1 MDENFDSKMT
11 KLYME
16 LERLKENGQTAQA
29 DRLLTKIESFEKKSE
44 ENQWLREASQ
54 FPKKK
59 RRKRNRS
66 VNRKWTEDI
75 VKKAIETFIFPPADT
90 IKVQTGLTYLEYCLQ
105 FFPDAGR
112 QEKEQPAVYTEEIVS
127 NQIVAF

>member
-16 LERLKENGQTAQA
+16 LERLKENGQTAQIE
-29 DRLLTKIESFEKKSE
+29 RLTKKIESLERKSE

-59 RRKRNRS
+59 RRKRNRHH
-66 VNRKWTEDI
+66 KWREDT
-75 VKKAIETFIFPPADT
+75 VKEAIEAFMARNHRYPKSKECSVQNSLPDVMTFK
-90 IKVQTGLTYLEYCLQ
+90 KVMGMTPSQYGKQYY
-105 FFPDAGR
+105 PDFLKTNR
-112 QEKEQPAVYTEEIVS
+112 
-127 NQIVAF
+127 

>member
-1 MDENFDSKMT
+1 MDENFDNEMT

-16 LERLKENGQTAQA
+16 LERLRENGQTAQIE
-29 DRLLTKIESFEKKSE
+29 RLTKKIESLERKSE

-66 VNRKWTEDI
+66 VNRKWTEDT
-75 VKKAIETFIFPPADT
+75 VKEAIEAFMARNHRYP
-90 IKVQTGLTYLEYCLQ
+90 KSKECNVQNIL
-105 FFPDAGR
+105 
-112 QEKEQPAVYTEEIVS
+112 PAVMTFKKVMGMTPSQYGKQYYPDFLKT
-127 NQIVAF
+127 NR

>member
-1 MDENFDSKMT
+1 MDENFDNEMT

-16 LERLKENGQTAQA
+16 LERLRENGQTAQA
-29 DRLLTKIESFEKKSE
+29 DRLLTKIESFERKSE

-66 VNRKWTEDI
+66 VNRKWTEDT
-75 VKKAIETFIFPPADT
+75 VKEAIEAFMARNHRYPKSKKCNVQNILPDVMTFK
-90 IKVQTGLTYLEYCLQ
+90 KVMGMTPSQYGKQYYLDFLKTN
-105 FFPDAGR
+105 R
-112 QEKEQPAVYTEEIVS
+112 
-127 NQIVAF
+127 